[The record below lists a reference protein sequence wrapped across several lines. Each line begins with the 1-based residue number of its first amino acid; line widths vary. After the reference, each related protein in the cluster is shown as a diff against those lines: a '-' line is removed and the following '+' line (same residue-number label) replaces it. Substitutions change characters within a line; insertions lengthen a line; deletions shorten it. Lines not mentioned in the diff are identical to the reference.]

1 MSSILSSAPLIPTAK
16 AHPPSR
22 SAQSVATSI
31 ALAFVIIIPFRRP
44 LSFSLLFS
52 VPTVG
57 VSISVCLRNHHNQ
70 TAFQPD
76 IDHNQTGYRV
86 RPNRTAP
93 SDGGT
98 ASARAAPPPPQ
109 AHVTRSRRG
118 HSAAAPQRR
127 ARAALAALSCPHT
140 RTRRLYRFR
149 LSERVCGPEEQVVLL
164 PPPHAEWTVSGK
176 PREHA
181 LLLPIIILLY
191 LF

>member
-127 ARAALAALSCPHT
+127 ARAALAALSCPASACAAA
-140 RTRRLYRFR
+140 RNRLFSFLRRMRNSPSPGR
-149 LSERVCGPEEQVVLL
+149 PESERCYC
-164 PPPHAEWTVSGK
+164 
-176 PREHA
+176 R
-181 LLLPIIILLY
+181 LLY
-191 LF
+191 FL